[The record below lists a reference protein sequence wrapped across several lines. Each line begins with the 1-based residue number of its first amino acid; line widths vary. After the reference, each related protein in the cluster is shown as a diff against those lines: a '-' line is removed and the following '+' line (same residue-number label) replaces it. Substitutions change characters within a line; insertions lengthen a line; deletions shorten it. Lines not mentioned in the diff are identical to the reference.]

1 MRAFEECIE
10 PVLQRHKWTQLS
22 ETRYCA
28 PCGLGFV
35 EESQNGLWAFEP
47 AGGLTDVQKLEA
59 ALQWADVLRTAA
71 TEFTVYVDQAYE
83 EALCAKWTEQDAR
96 DAFEEAPS
104 DRGYRI
110 LRKKIREAAT

>member
-1 MRAFEECIE
+1 MRSFEEFIE

-35 EESQNGLWAFEP
+35 EESGNGLWLFEP
-47 AGGLTDVQKLEA
+47 VETAAAVQKLDA
-59 ALQWADVLRTAA
+59 ALQWADVLRAAA
-71 TEFTVYVDQAYE
+71 TEFSIHIDQCYE
-83 EALCAKWTEQDAR
+83 EALSAAWTEQDAR